1 MPKKTKKHKLQAKG
15 RRKPLVLHVPQTQ
28 EKMAIS
34 TAEIRYNTPPETE
47 ILPSEPIKHA
57 ALFGD
62 IRQSSAVFKQE
73 FTKSLLITT
82 VLIIIQFGLFISAQ
96 NNYFDIT
103 SVIRF

>member
-28 EKMAIS
+28 EKMTIS
-34 TAEIRYNTPPETE
+34 TAEISRNTSPEKV
-47 ILPSEPIKHA
+47 ISPSEPIKNA
-57 ALFGD
+57 VLFGD
-62 IRQSSAVFKQE
+62 IRQSSAVFKHE
-73 FTKSLLITT
+73 LTKSLLITT

-96 NNYFDIT
+96 NNYFDIS

>member
-15 RRKPLVLHVPQTQ
+15 RRKPLVLHVPQTL

-34 TAEIRYNTPPETE
+34 TADTRQ
-47 ILPSEPIKHA
+47 HA

-82 VLIIIQFGLFISAQ
+82 VLVIIQFGLFISAQ
-96 NNYFDIT
+96 NNYFDIS